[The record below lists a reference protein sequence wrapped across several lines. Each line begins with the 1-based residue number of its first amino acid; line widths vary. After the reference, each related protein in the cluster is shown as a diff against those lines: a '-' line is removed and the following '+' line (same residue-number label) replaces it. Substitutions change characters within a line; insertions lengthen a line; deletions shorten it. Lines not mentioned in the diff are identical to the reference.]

1 MLFFG
6 RVLSIAPAK
15 LVLLVAIGVFELGSL
30 FCAVAPSVNFL
41 IFGRAVAG
49 LGGAGLW
56 ISIMTIIARVRN
68 ISSFPFHSESKSCE

>member
-6 RVLSIAPAK
+6 RALAISPAK
-15 LVLLVAIGVFELGSL
+15 QILLVAIAIFQLGSL

-49 LGGAGLW
+49 LGGGGLW
-56 ISIMTIIARVRN
+56 VSITSIIARVCTNRN
-68 ISSFPFHSESKSCE
+68 VFLSF